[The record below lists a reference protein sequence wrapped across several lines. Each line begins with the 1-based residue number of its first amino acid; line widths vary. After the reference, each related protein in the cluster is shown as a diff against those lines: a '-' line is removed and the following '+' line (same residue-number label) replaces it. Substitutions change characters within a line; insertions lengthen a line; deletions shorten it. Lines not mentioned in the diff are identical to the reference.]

1 MNREI
6 HSQNT
11 YLINACTQTIPRNL
25 EQTTTLK
32 MYKCEHPAKENIQ
45 IVNKHIKNTKKSY
58 FIRKLQIKTPVKY
71 HCTPI
76 RTSKLKKIKKKNKTN
91 RGFLGGSVVK
101 NPLDNLRLNLNPLAR
116 NIPHATGQ
124 LSFFFPKAKQGSAE
138 D

>member
-1 MNREI
+1 M
-6 HSQNT
+6 

-58 FIRKLQIKTPVKY
+58 LLGNYKLKLQWSTTAYLLEPVNSK
-71 HCTPI
+71 
-76 RTSKLKKIKKKNKTN
+76 KLKKKTKTN

-116 NIPHATGQ
+116 KIPHTTEQ
-124 LSFFFPKAKQGSAE
+124 LSCFFPKLNKVHLRIERCMSSI
-138 D
+138 